1 MKITFRKA
9 FGLLLIVAG
18 LVALLVP
25 ANLAVTGVLLIF
37 FGVVTW
43 WIEWVEAVRGNK
55 KLAKKLTS
63 IALSCVAVLI
73 SLCGVLSW
81 NTYSDDVTGEN
92 FDFVVVLGAQ
102 THGDQ
107 PSRTLRERLDL
118 AYDYLTAHPQAHV
131 VVSGGQ
137 GPDEDYT
144 EAEVMR
150 SYLIGRGIAPDRI
163 LKEEQASN
171 TRENLY
177 NSQQIAQENGLD
189 TSRVLIITSEFH
201 MNRARFIAYDLGM
214 SPYGITST
222 TTPKFL
228 QWNYYLREIF
238 AFGKALFVALIN

>member
-1 MKITFRKA
+1 M
-9 FGLLLIVAG
+9 
-18 LVALLVP
+18 
-25 ANLAVTGVLLIF
+25 
-37 FGVVTW
+37 
-43 WIEWVEAVRGNK
+43 
-55 KLAKKLTS
+55 
-63 IALSCVAVLI
+63 AVLI